1 MVASK
6 ATAHFPAVFRPTLD
20 PPSPVP
26 GCTLC
31 AALVVRRGRAR
42 AAGDLSRVTDCDV
55 LLRRHPG
62 HEPFGQSLA
71 DSGPVADGSVRSRG
85 GAAVDGEPDA
95 DA

>member
-62 HEPFGQSLA
+62 HEPFGQS
-71 DSGPVADGSVRSRG
+71 PVG
-85 GAAVDGEPDA
+85 GAAVDRGPDA